1 MQYFTIRSRPTSVIH
16 CNVICSCIYSATPLQ
31 TQCTAFFGNTLFF
44 WTHCIASDYIII
56 QPPALQSKVEP
67 YQWFIALLWLEP
79 WGVYIDLSDPTK
91 TWRWSDDDKNCD
103 DDKWDDDDF
112 KGEVYWPSTGWQW
125 PFQVPLYLRWR
136 VPTLYSSHEIQALS
150 LKYLLKHISH
160 WWRKPITIIS
170 NYYLIA

>member
-31 TQCTAFFGNTLFF
+31 TQCTAFLGNTLFF

-56 QPPALQSKVEP
+56 QPPALQSKVES

-125 PFQVPLYLRWR
+125 PSISDGESPLSIL
-136 VPTLYSSHEIQALS
+136 VTKFKLS
-150 LKYLLKHISH
+150 QWNIYWNIFHTDDGNPPQ
-160 WWRKPITIIS
+160 WYPIII
-170 NYYLIA
+170 L

>member
-67 YQWFIALLWLEP
+67 YQWFIALLWLGPGEFILTSVTP
-79 WGVYIDLSDPTK
+79 QKPGAGVMMIRIVMMTNGMMMTSRGKYIDPPLDGSDPSKSPSISDEESPLSILVTK
-91 TWRWSDDDKNCD
+91 FKLSQWNIYWNIFHTDDGN
-103 DDKWDDDDF
+103 
-112 KGEVYWPSTGWQW
+112 PPQW
-125 PFQVPLYLRWR
+125 F
-136 VPTLYSSHEIQALS
+136 
-150 LKYLLKHISH
+150 
-160 WWRKPITIIS
+160 PIII
-170 NYYLIA
+170 L

>member
-1 MQYFTIRSRPTSVIH
+1 MQYFTIKSRPTSMIH

-56 QPPALQSKVEP
+56 QPPALQSKVES
-67 YQWFIALLWLEP
+67 YQWFIALLWLGPLEFILTSVTP
-79 WGVYIDLSDPTK
+79 QKPGAGVMMMTNGMMMTSRGKYIDPPLDGSDPSK
-91 TWRWSDDDKNCD
+91 S
-103 DDKWDDDDF
+103 
-112 KGEVYWPSTGWQW
+112 
-125 PFQVPLYLRWR
+125 PLYLRWR
-136 VPTLYSSHEIQALS
+136 VLTLYSSHEIQALS
-150 LKYLLKHISH
+150 VKYLLKHISH